1 MEFRKVSDGCFHEV
15 LSEDTTTPWYRRYH
29 PLFMALDD
37 IVAVDGGSVT
47 VMGVNFADEDSQKPL
62 RQISAKGRL
71 IDENTLIIIDDE
83 GGQLGEFTT
92 FDITLK
98 PTPAWETRTP
108 EEKRGGLFL
117 LYGDLLRY
125 GLEERK
131 AHLCL
136 ELPVPEDLFGIAW
149 ARVVA
154 KSPLTGV
161 RLSVQADIF
170 QSKLESALSEPWHPK
185 TYGIMKD
192 ATSEAVISSLS
203 VLDAPRRIEK
213 PPEEAGTIEED
224 KPPPPAPVVS
234 VLRVDEQLGRFLGV
248 LKVIAVALVVI
259 AAALVFRL
267 I

>member
-1 MEFRKVSDGCFHEV
+1 
-15 LSEDTTTPWYRRYH
+15 
-29 PLFMALDD
+29 MALND

-47 VMGVNFADEDSQKPL
+47 VMGVNFADDDSQKSL
-62 RQISAKGRL
+62 RQISATARL
-71 IDENTLIIIDDE
+71 IDKNTLIIMDDE
-83 GGQLGEFTT
+83 SGRLDKFRT
-92 FDITLK
+92 FDVTLK
-98 PTPAWETRTP
+98 PTAAWETRTP

-117 LYGDLLRY
+117 LHGDLLRY
-125 GLEERK
+125 GFEERK

-136 ELPVPEDLFGIAW
+136 ELPVPEDLFDVAW

-154 KSPLTGV
+154 KSPLTGI

-170 QSKLESALSEPWHPK
+170 QSKLESALSEPRHPK
-185 TYGIMKD
+185 TFGITKD

-213 PPEEAGTIEED
+213 PSEEAASIGED
-224 KPPPPAPVVS
+224 RPPPPAPVVS
-234 VLRVDEQLGRFLGV
+234 AVRADEQLRRVLGI